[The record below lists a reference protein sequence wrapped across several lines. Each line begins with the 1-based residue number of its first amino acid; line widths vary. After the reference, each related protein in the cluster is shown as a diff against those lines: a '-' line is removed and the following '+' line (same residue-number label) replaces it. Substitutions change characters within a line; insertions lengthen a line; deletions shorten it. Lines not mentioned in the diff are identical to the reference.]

1 MMNTTQPQ
9 HSPFDT
15 RTVATGFGIGLG
27 ILAFFVLLGL
37 AIHQTMS
44 VQFGVPYQ

>member
-1 MMNTTQPQ
+1 MNTTPPQ
-9 HSPFDT
+9 NLPFDT
-15 RTVATGFGIGLG
+15 KTFAGGFALGLG
-27 ILAFFVLLGL
+27 ILALFILLGL